1 MYITSLLFEN
11 NLLAGVTD
19 LLIKFNKTKHFIRN
33 TNDSGRN
40 SVNGKTTQSH
50 THIHTHTHTHTHTQN
65 THIHTRVET

>member
-50 THIHTHTHTHTHTQN
+50 THIHTHTHTQN
-65 THIHTRVET
+65 THIHTRVKT